1 MSYPYLTSL
10 FMNQGSGSIRQTS
23 ILYTQTHILRHLD
36 IINNNEYTVDNKKKF
51 MFRLCTT
58 TVVQTVLR

>member
-23 ILYTQTHILRHLD
+23 ILYTHRHIYFIILD
-36 IINNNEYTVDNKKKF
+36 IINNNEYTVDNKTKF
-51 MFRLCTT
+51 MFRL
-58 TVVQTVLR
+58 

>member
-23 ILYTQTHILRHLD
+23 ILYTHRHIYLLHHLD
-36 IINNNEYTVDNKKKF
+36 IINNNEYYYHD
-51 MFRLCTT
+51 
-58 TVVQTVLR
+58 

>member
-23 ILYTQTHILRHLD
+23 ILYTLHVYRHIYLIL
-36 IINNNEYTVDNKKKF
+36 IYYNNNEYIMTNYNY
-51 MFRLCTT
+51 R
-58 TVVQTVLR
+58 